1 MSLDQLILNIKRIS
15 SEKEVLGLANYIQE
29 WKANEMNAV
38 ELRSSVEKYL
48 GNSWLENNFDYL
60 NIYSVWSEFRDVAI
74 DGIGGMTMNER
85 LYHFGLL
92 EAYEKLTTEKEKEK
106 FFTKLMAT
114 K

>member
-1 MSLDQLILNIKRIS
+1 MTLDQLISNIKKIS
-15 SEKEVLGLANYIQE
+15 SEKEAVGLANYIQD
-29 WKANEMNAV
+29 WKTNEMNTV

-48 GNSWLENNFDYL
+48 GNSWLEDNFTYL
-60 NIYSVWSEFRDVAI
+60 HIYSVWSEFRDFAI

-92 EAYEKLTTEKEKEK
+92 EDYEKAINEEGKER
-106 FFTKLMAT
+106 FYTKLMTT

>member
-1 MSLDQLILNIKRIS
+1 MSLEQLILNIKKIS
-15 SEKEVLGLANYIQE
+15 SAKEAIGLANYIQD
-29 WKANEMNAV
+29 WKTNEMNTA

-48 GNSWLENNFDYL
+48 GNISLENNFDYL
-60 NIYSVWSEFRDVAI
+60 HIYSLWSEFRNVAI

-92 EAYEKLTTEKEKEK
+92 EAYEKLITEKEKEK
-106 FFTKLMAT
+106 FFTKLMAR

>member
-1 MSLDQLILNIKRIS
+1 MSLDQLILNIKKIS
-15 SEKEVLGLANYIQE
+15 SEKDAIGLANYIQE
-29 WKANEMNAV
+29 WKTNEMTAV

-48 GNSWLENNFDYL
+48 GNIWLENNFDYL
-60 NIYSVWSEFRDVAI
+60 HMYSVWSEFRDVAI

-92 EAYEKLTTEKEKEK
+92 EAYEKLITEKEKEK